1 MMQQQ
6 YTDATSR
13 IKVHLVLQLSW
24 EPCILLR
31 KLFLK
36 LSGKGICHKQLMY
49 FLFWKED

>member
-1 MMQQQ
+1 MLEWCNKQ

-13 IKVHLVLQLSW
+13 NKVHLVLQLSW

-36 LSGKGICHKQLMY
+36 LSGK
-49 FLFWKED
+49 ESATNN